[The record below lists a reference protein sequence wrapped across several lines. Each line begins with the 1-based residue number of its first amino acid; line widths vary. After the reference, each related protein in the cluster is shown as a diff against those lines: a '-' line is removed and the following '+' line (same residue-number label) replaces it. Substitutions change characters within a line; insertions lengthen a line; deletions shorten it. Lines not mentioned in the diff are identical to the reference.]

1 MPSAYADLNP
11 SPRLLLGPGPSAV
24 HPRVLRAMSTPLLGY
39 TDPEFWKLM
48 DETQELLRHAFQTA
62 NALTL
67 PVSGTGMAGM
77 EAVLSNLLEPGDPLL
92 VCTAGFFGNRL
103 EEVALRHGALVTKL
117 EKPWGDVF
125 NLPEIEAAL
134 QKSGA
139 KVVAIVQAETSTGA
153 LQPMEGLAEVVHRH
167 GALLVMDCVT
177 SLGGVAV
184 KLDEWGVDAAYSGTQ
199 KCLGCPPG
207 LAPVSL
213 SQGARDKI
221 RARTQP
227 LSAWYFDLEMLA
239 KYWGGDRA
247 YHHTVSG
254 TLVYALREG
263 LRLVAEEGLEARW
276 ARHRRNASHET
287 QRRTGYFFS
296 SAVFLA
302 SVCFCSA
309 SAFFAALFSAIAAF
323 FFSSSAFFA
332 AFFSAIAAFFFS
344 SSAFFA
350 AFFSS
355 IAAFFSAFFSSFV
368 GSVVVWLCAQA
379 TSTTCTIPKDTATTA
394 TIATTIQP
402 VNFLIPASSTTKNG
416 HCRASS
422 ANRRPKSVPNS
433 TL

>member
-92 VCTAGFFGNRL
+92 VCAAGFFGNRL

-276 ARHRRNASHET
+276 ARHRRNAEYLWQEMAELDLVPLVPPAHRLPTLTTVRVPEGVDEARVRTRLRDEYNIEVGAGFGPLKGKVWRVGLMGYSS
-287 QRRTGYFFS
+287 RRENVTLLLG
-296 SAVFLA
+296 
-302 SVCFCSA
+302 
-309 SAFFAALFSAIAAF
+309 ALREI
-323 FFSSSAFFA
+323 
-332 AFFSAIAAFFFS
+332 
-344 SSAFFA
+344 
-350 AFFSS
+350 
-355 IAAFFSAFFSSFV
+355 
-368 GSVVVWLCAQA
+368 L
-379 TSTTCTIPKDTATTA
+379 K
-394 TIATTIQP
+394 
-402 VNFLIPASSTTKNG
+402 
-416 HCRASS
+416 
-422 ANRRPKSVPNS
+422 
-433 TL
+433 